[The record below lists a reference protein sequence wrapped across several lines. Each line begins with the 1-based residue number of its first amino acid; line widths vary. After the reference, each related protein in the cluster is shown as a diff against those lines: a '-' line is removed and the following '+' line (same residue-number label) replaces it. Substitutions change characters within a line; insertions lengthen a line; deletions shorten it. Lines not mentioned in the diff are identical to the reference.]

1 MSEESEGHYQ
11 WEQQLLQ
18 NLDVEL
24 RNKRKAKSKYWT
36 TLKRESL
43 LISKMETGHI
53 KNCIRMILRNGKVV
67 PKEFY
72 RVLESR
78 GDKYDLQP

>member
-18 NLDVEL
+18 ELDDSL
-24 RNKRKAKSKYWT
+24 RVKRKADSKYWT
-36 TLKRESL
+36 TIKGETL

-53 KNCIRMILRNGKVV
+53 KNCIRMVLRKGKVV

-78 GDKYDLQP
+78 GEKYDLQS